1 MGNNHLSNS
10 FTFRLACIHNYPFKI
25 RKREFSIPI
34 CYPSVSL
41 SFSRTFYSLSFPF
54 LKLLSPFK
62 SLPQTLFR
70 AALAAGRDRAS
81 VSLHFLRI
89 LSSRAARRDASR
101 CVAVT
106 QRVVDR
112 ISRVGHVTWHVYA
125 SVGRRRD
132 AAGKG
137 ASAAL
142 CSRWEFRSH
151 ASRRFVSRR
160 RPAVARETTVHAH
173 AHVLTRGR
181 ARMFQSRTVRPDT
194 KLCRI
199 ACRDPRVTRRDTRVR
214 IGSARRSRAQIY

>member
-1 MGNNHLSNS
+1 M
-10 FTFRLACIHNYPFKI
+10 
-25 RKREFSIPI
+25 
-34 CYPSVSL
+34 
-41 SFSRTFYSLSFPF
+41 
-54 LKLLSPFK
+54 
-62 SLPQTLFR
+62 
-70 AALAAGRDRAS
+70 
-81 VSLHFLRI
+81 
-89 LSSRAARRDASR
+89 R
-101 CVAVT
+101 CVI

-160 RPAVARETTVHAH
+160 RPDAARETTVPVHGHAH
-173 AHVLTRGR
+173 THIYIHIRVERE
-181 ARMFQSRTVRPDT
+181 RMFKAGTVRPDT

-214 IGSARRSRAQIY
+214 IASARRSRAQMY

>member
-1 MGNNHLSNS
+1 M
-10 FTFRLACIHNYPFKI
+10 
-25 RKREFSIPI
+25 
-34 CYPSVSL
+34 
-41 SFSRTFYSLSFPF
+41 SR
-54 LKLLSPFK
+54 
-62 SLPQTLFR
+62 
-70 AALAAGRDRAS
+70 
-81 VSLHFLRI
+81 
-89 LSSRAARRDASR
+89 
-101 CVAVT
+101 VT

-160 RPAVARETTVHAH
+160 RPAAVARETTLPYMHTHTRTRTCIHLYVYGRTY
-173 AHVLTRGR
+173 AHV
-181 ARMFQSRTVRPDT
+181 QSRTVRPDT

-199 ACRDPRVTRRDTRVR
+199 ACRDPRVTRRAIRVSGSAPRDDRVR
-214 IGSARRSRAQIY
+214 RCISRLLLQFSVMWLAWRTACVALSKLAQIK